1 MKENFL
7 ATILGNTVCTIF
19 TTTNNF
25 QFYKCQILFSKQNCL
40 SIQLYFCIQFS
51 CSSRFFARSIISFA
65 QYCCMSMAKIHFNCK
80 YFVSKSFDTLLSI
93 LSMTLTLL
101 GMRFL
106 QRVSVQKK
114 NYSLKAQL
122 FLSNRPRKLEVRIKH
137 PSINTIGSFEKSLTY
152 TKISKVVPNQNS
164 KLLQPCPSVK
174 STFLCI
180 DFENRF

>member
-19 TTTNNF
+19 TSTNNF

-114 NYSLKAQL
+114 NYTLKAQL

-137 PSINTIGSFEKSLTY
+137 PSINTIVLK
-152 TKISKVVPNQNS
+152 KV
-164 KLLQPCPSVK
+164 
-174 STFLCI
+174 
-180 DFENRF
+180 